1 MIIKVKRTKEFNR
14 ELKLNMLIKGYN
26 ADQFFRK
33 FNLDKSSTDQI
44 LFRSR
49 YINLVEANG
58 VLDLIK
64 LELKVNGYELEILDT
79 TSRD

>member
-14 ELKLNMLIKGYN
+14 ELKLNMLVKGYN

>member
-79 TSRD
+79 ASRD